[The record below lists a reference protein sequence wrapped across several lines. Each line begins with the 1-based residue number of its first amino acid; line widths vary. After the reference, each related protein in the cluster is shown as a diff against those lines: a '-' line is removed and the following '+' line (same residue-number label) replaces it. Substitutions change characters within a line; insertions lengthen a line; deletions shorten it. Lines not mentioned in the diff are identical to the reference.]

1 MSSSSV
7 AASAKL
13 APTKEKTKEK
23 SELTQKKQITK
34 KNGKLVV
41 RRPARGYN
49 RFRNGILNVA
59 PKKGEKE
66 MQVLMALLLAFLLIF
81 P

>member
-1 MSSSSV
+1 MSSSS
-7 AASAKL
+7 AAARAEL
-13 APTKEKTKEK
+13 APIKENPKEK
-23 SELTQKKQITK
+23 SVLTPKKQISK
-34 KNGKLVV
+34 KNGKLAVK
-41 RRPARGYN
+41 RPARGYH

-66 MQVLMALLLAFLLIF
+66 MQVLMALLVALLLKS